1 MRFSCR
7 LILAVTA
14 VFGMSALAAA
24 CLWDSDTLRQER
36 ARFPSTLE
44 LITGKFL
51 RHSPE
56 FYEWRIQDRLKKL
69 KADPTSLALHDDLAV
84 AYEKV
89 GQHALAIKT
98 ILAKEEIQPGLYET
112 YSNHGTFHILAGDFE
127 LGLPLIDKALAI
139 NPDAHFGRERYQK
152 WLVEYAL
159 TRLTDGR
166 LRFPLRQ
173 SVEASKE
180 NNVATDFR
188 VFLSQKLGTKQLS
201 FEESQKAVQGILGM
215 MRFANH
221 GNPLLLEALG
231 DLMVDLDRFEV
242 PKDAKNLATR
252 CYLKASYEFPNDEAT
267 RKRYRELAEKAL
279 RGQTPETV
287 LPDQLEL
294 ADLEK
299 DFQAQLAD
307 AEEWYAKL
315 KAQEIGWIQAGRD
328 ADAEFNRLYAKEPV
342 ARDPED
348 GLLGTREFKFHFALG
363 VALAALSLAFILALR
378 QRRRMKTSRRTQ
390 TNWP

>member
-7 LILAVTA
+7 LILAVTV

-56 FYEWRIQDRLKKL
+56 FYEWRIQDRLEKL
-69 KADPTSLALHDDLAV
+69 KADPTNVALHDDLAV

-112 YSNHGTFHILAGDFE
+112 YSNHGTFHILAGDFD

-139 NPDAHFGRERYQK
+139 NPNAHFGRERYQK

-159 TRLTDGR
+159 TRRIDGQ
-166 LRFPLRQ
+166 LPYPLRQ
-173 SVEASKE
+173 SIETAKE

-188 VFLSQKLGTKQLS
+188 VFLSQKLETEQLT
-201 FEESQKAVQGILGM
+201 FEESQQAVQGILGM

-231 DLMVDLDRFEV
+231 DLLVDLDRFEV
-242 PKDAKNLATR
+242 PQDAKNLAAR
-252 CYLKASYEFPNDEAT
+252 CYLKASYEFADEETT
-267 RKRYRELAEKAL
+267 RVRYRQLAEKAL

-287 LPDQLEL
+287 FPDQLEL

-307 AEEWYAKL
+307 AEKWYAEL
-315 KAQEIGWIQAGRD
+315 RAQEVGWIQAGLD
-328 ADAEFNRLYAKEPV
+328 ADAEFHRLYAEEPV
-342 ARDPED
+342 VRGTDN
-348 GLLGTREFKFHFALG
+348 GLLIALG
-363 VALAALSLAFILALR
+363 VAIAALSLAVILVLW
-378 QRRRMKTSRRTQ
+378 QRRRTKIS
-390 TNWP
+390 